1 MLNSINQDGGVNYNE
16 AALMRTQQLMLE
28 SQNRNSTG
36 NDLNVMSS
44 DPDINDLN
52 SGLRMV
58 QTADGNTRFEKTQTL
73 PNSEIGSIAG

>member
-58 QTADGNTRFEKTQTL
+58 QTADGNTRFEKT
-73 PNSEIGSIAG
+73 